1 MLVYCSYIVAWQF
14 HASFMPV
21 GANGRLQFQAP
32 VSHRSFTPSF
42 TPQFRGSSD
51 SRRET
56 ILELFGSP
64 MRRRFAP
71 SGGMTEQWAGLV
83 PGLGEEKPL

>member
-21 GANGRLQFQAP
+21 GANVRLQFQAP

-42 TPQFRGSSD
+42 TPQFH
-51 SRRET
+51 
-56 ILELFGSP
+56 
-64 MRRRFAP
+64 AP
-71 SGGMTEQWAGLV
+71 C
-83 PGLGEEKPL
+83 GEDLHLRAA